1 MYTEWLAIEH
11 YRLHLM
17 EEWPEG
23 ARKDAGVAAARSA
36 LNSLERTA
44 PVNSAVFECAICSG
58 RSAATGVSRKPLAV
72 AA

>member
-23 ARKDAGVAAARSA
+23 ARRDAGLAAARSA
-36 LNSLERTA
+36 LNSLEQTA
-44 PVNSAVFECAICSG
+44 PRNCSGFECAICSRRG
-58 RSAATGVSRKPLAV
+58 ADNVVSGKPLAV